1 MTLGARTLLLLV
13 EDNPDDELLALR
25 ALRKGGFDP
34 EVVVV
39 RDGVEALEWLAVP
52 GEQGGQGRALPGLVL
67 LDLKLPRIDGLE
79 VLRRLRAEPRTRTLP
94 IVLLTSS
101 RQPEDVARAYELG
114 ANGYVCKPVESE
126 AFFEAV
132 RTIGAYWLKL
142 NEPPPTAA

>member
-1 MTLGARTLLLLV
+1 MRLAAQTLLLV

-34 EVVVV
+34 KVVVA
-39 RDGVEALEWLAVP
+39 RDGVEALDWLHPA
-52 GEQGGQGRALPGLVL
+52 GEQSGQTHPLPGLVL

-79 VLRRLRAEPRTRTLP
+79 VLRRVRADPRTRTLP
-94 IVLLTSS
+94 VVLLTSS

-114 ANGYVCKPVESE
+114 ANGYVCKPVESD
-126 AFFEAV
+126 AFLEAV

-142 NEPPPTAA
+142 NEPPPTEA